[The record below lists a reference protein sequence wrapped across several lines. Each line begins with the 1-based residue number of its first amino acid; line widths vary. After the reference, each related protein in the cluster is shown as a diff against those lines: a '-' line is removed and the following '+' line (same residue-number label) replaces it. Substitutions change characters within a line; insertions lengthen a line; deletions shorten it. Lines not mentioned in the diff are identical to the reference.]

1 MSKHKKILTAALCAA
16 MMLSATACNRA
27 SNQMAETFIVCDT
40 IADTEE
46 MVGYYTMLPE
56 TIEGHDTR
64 ALGVS
69 REGGIVQGLYLDDGD
84 GEICIRKAIG
94 DTDISG
100 DTNSYPE
107 ESTIQVLH
115 FDATVKGSDGKVNVA
130 TWKQFG
136 WTYSI
141 TSNKGL
147 DKAAMVSLISYVRDE
162 AIVC

>member
-1 MSKHKKILTAALCAA
+1 MIPVR
-16 MMLSATACNRA
+16 SASPERVA
-27 SNQMAETFIVCDT
+27 SF
-40 IADTEE
+40 
-46 MVGYYTMLPE
+46 
-56 TIEGHDTR
+56 R
-64 ALGVS
+64 VS
-69 REGGIVQGLYLDDGD
+69 
-84 GEICIRKAIG
+84 IG
-94 DTDISG
+94 DNDISG

-147 DKAAMVSLISYVRDE
+147 DKAAMVSLISYVGDE
-162 AIVC
+162 AIGC